1 MINTFLKTKSRIQEI
16 REKLLKKYGIG
27 ENDLRKEYADRYSSD
42 YLEECSEAELI
53 DLVISDISYE
63 EKYEI

>member
-1 MINTFLKTKSRIQEI
+1 M
-16 REKLLKKYGIG
+16 KYGIG